1 VLTVAA
7 RTAAYPAMQQ
17 QGKREKAMNQV
28 HSAQA
33 TVEALLDDD
42 QRSLDASDDFELPAR
57 GMRYCPTELL
67 GMFTLLMAGHGR
79 CVSSAMMLGDREYA
93 MWQLARAQ
101 TLPDDELRTVAKR
114 LFPYFDESRHAV
126 LA

>member
-1 VLTVAA
+1 
-7 RTAAYPAMQQ
+7 MH
-17 QGKREKAMNQV
+17 QV
-28 HSAQA
+28 QSAQA
-33 TVEALLDDD
+33 TVEAFTDAET
-42 QRSLDASDDFELPAR
+42 SLDASDDFELPAR

-79 CVSSAMMLGDREYA
+79 CVHSAMMLGDREYA
-93 MWQLARAQ
+93 IWQLAKAQ
-101 TLPDDELRTVAKR
+101 TMADEEVRKVAKR